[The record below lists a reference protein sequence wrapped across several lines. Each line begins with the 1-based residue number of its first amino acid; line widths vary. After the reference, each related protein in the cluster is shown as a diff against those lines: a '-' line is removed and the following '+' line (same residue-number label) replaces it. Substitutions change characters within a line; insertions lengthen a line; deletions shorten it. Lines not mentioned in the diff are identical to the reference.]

1 MVRVD
6 GFEPSPGTVCA
17 DRPLLVRVLLLHH
30 TLNVV
35 GARIAR
41 AGITPQIGLLKVP
54 ILIME
59 GSSTAFELPQK

>member
-1 MVRVD
+1 
-6 GFEPSPGTVCA
+6 
-17 DRPLLVRVLLLHH
+17 
-30 TLNVV
+30 VV